1 MSPRRRPVPTTC
13 RVRSTTA
20 SSTPCRPSSAATAHR
35 RWRPCSRAAWTSTT
49 SRRSC
54 ASRPTEM
61 DAETPGR
68 ATLPAQPRYSA
79 ARIPAPSAM
88 LRQRTLKALVSA
100 AGVGL
105 HTGQKVR
112 MTLRPAPADSGI
124 VFRRVDL
131 AAPVDIPA
139 RAELVGET
147 RLSSCL
153 VREGVKIYTVEHLMS
168 ALGGLGV
175 DNAYVDL
182 DAPEVPIMDGS
193 AAPFVLLVQQAG
205 ITEQGAPKRFLR
217 VTRRV
222 EVKDGDKWARL
233 EPYDGYKLAF
243 SIEFK
248 HPVIER
254 STQSVAVDFA
264 ETSYLKEIARARTF
278 GFMHEV
284 EDLRESGLALGG
296 GLDNA
301 LVLDEYRV
309 LNSDG
314 LRFADEFIRHKL
326 LDAIG
331 DLYLLGRPLLGAF
344 SAHKSG
350 HSLNNRLLRALLA
363 DGAALETVTFEPAE
377 EAPPAVA
384 RPAPQFA

>member
-1 MSPRRRPVPTTC
+1 
-13 RVRSTTA
+13 
-20 SSTPCRPSSAATAHR
+20 
-35 RWRPCSRAAWTSTT
+35 
-49 SRRSC
+49 
-54 ASRPTEM
+54 
-61 DAETPGR
+61 
-68 ATLPAQPRYSA
+68 
-79 ARIPAPSAM
+79 M

-112 MTLRPAPADSGI
+112 MTLRPALPDSGI

-131 AAPVDIPA
+131 AAPLDIPA
-139 RAELVGET
+139 RADLVGET

-153 VREGVKIYTVEHLMS
+153 VRDGVKIYTVEHLMS
-168 ALGGLGV
+168 ALGGLGI
-175 DNAYVDL
+175 DNVYVDL
-182 DAPEVPIMDGS
+182 DAPELPIMDGS
-193 AAPFVLLVQQAG
+193 ASPFVLLIQQAG
-205 ITEQGAPKRFLR
+205 IVEQAAPKKFLR

-222 EVKDGDKWARL
+222 EVTDGDKWARL
-233 EPYDGYKLAF
+233 EPYEGYKLWF
-243 SIEFK
+243 SIEFR

-254 STQSVAVDFA
+254 STQSVEINFA

-284 EDLRESGLALGG
+284 EDLRNSGLALGG

-301 LVLDEYRV
+301 VVLDEYRV
-309 LNSDG
+309 LNVEG

-350 HSLNNRLLRALLA
+350 HALNNRLLRAVLA
-363 DGAALETVTFEPAE
+363 QPGALETVSFERAE
-377 EAPPAVA
+377 ETPAGVA
-384 RPAPQFA
+384 RLATQYG